1 VRDTEIRT
9 DMMIPKNMGNL
20 LAVASLEYPCI
31 YAQNQ
36 HSYLY
41 QHNIS
46 FLAKCVSSCLYKNPH
61 VPFPLERQSQADL
74 ARCQRYGAA

>member
-1 VRDTEIRT
+1 
-9 DMMIPKNMGNL
+9 MMIPKNMGNL

-31 YAQNQ
+31 CAQNQ

-46 FLAKCVSSCLYKNPH
+46 FFGQMRVLMPLYEPPCYYNP
-61 VPFPLERQSQADL
+61 ERSSQADL
-74 ARCQRYGAA
+74 ARGQRYGAA